1 LETSGES
8 CECQCR
14 NTAKEIAG
22 TQCVCKTD
30 ITCAGTGEVID
41 PDTCACGCPPATV
54 RCGGNCVDECLPGFV
69 LKNCARVWKRS
80 LAQAF
85 AQAAATNVSARV
97 GPRLTPAVR
106 AAGLASA
113 APSLQPMRKRS
124 VTAALAALRA
134 IAASR

>member
-41 PDTCACGCPPATV
+41 PDTCACGCPPQPYAAAVTASTSACRDLSSRTARV
-54 RCGGNCVDECLPGFV
+54 CGRGHLRRHLRRLLRPMYLPG
-69 LKNCARVWKRS
+69 W
-80 LAQAF
+80 
-85 AQAAATNVSARV
+85 
-97 GPRLTPAVR
+97 
-106 AAGLASA
+106 GLG
-113 APSLQPMRKRS
+113 
-124 VTAALAALRA
+124 
-134 IAASR
+134 